1 MIELET
7 AWQLLLVAAFVTMLA
22 ATVQA
27 TFGFGFNIISIPT
40 LLLLSPELAPVPQLI
55 ISLTLSSATAW
66 RERAS
71 IQLRPIAFIVAGRV
85 PGTVIG
91 AGLLLLTSSQRG
103 VDFAVGVIVLAA
115 VAIFASDAGIRRNT
129 ATEFGAGLTS
139 GVMSTLSSIGGPPM
153 ALLYHRDTGPRVRA
167 NLGVLFFV
175 GGLMTL
181 TGRVAADAIS
191 WHDVYVGLLLTP
203 PALLGF
209 VVSGPLRRFT
219 EGTALRRA
227 ILIIS
232 SIAAT
237 TLLTRALLG

>member
-1 MIELET
+1 MIEFET
-7 AWQLLLVAAFVTMLA
+7 AWQLLIVAAAVTIFA

-66 RERAS
+66 REREA
-71 IQLRPIAFIVAGRV
+71 IQLRPIAFILAGRI
-85 PGTVIG
+85 PGTAIG
-91 AGLLLLTSSQRG
+91 AGLLLLTASQRG
-103 VDFAVGVIVLAA
+103 VDLAVGIIVLAA
-115 VAIFASDAGIRRNT
+115 VAIFASDAGIQRNA

-153 ALLYHRDTGPRVRA
+153 ALLYHRDAGPRVRA

-181 TGRVAADAIS
+181 TGRVAADAID
-191 WHDVYVGLLLTP
+191 WQDVLVGLLLTP

-209 VVSGPLRRFT
+209 AISGPLRKYT
-219 EGTALRRA
+219 EGTALRTA
-227 ILIIS
+227 ILVIS
-232 SIAAT
+232 SVAAT
-237 TLLTRALLG
+237 SLLVRALFG